1 MKIAVIIPTH
11 CLPPVIKLTV
21 GSLLKAH
28 PTHDLNIHLGV
39 HTNYDHY
46 SKDLSLFEDLRKV
59 AHIHLVDE
67 IDWVVY
73 NAIVYR
79 YSQMHATNIHNLL
92 KQIKHYEFDHV
103 LLLDNDVHV
112 KADFITELT
121 TRFPKADLIGSF
133 FDGRD
138 EIIPFNLSGTGEKQY
153 MLPKIA
159 VWHVLFSRR
168 LYDRIMENPSIIY
181 PREMR
186 DDVAGTGRNAYLNIH
201 KATENLP
208 LFVDTFADVLH
219 HCRHVWKDMQVAT
232 VPYTEFDQWA
242 HHFFTSSFNY
252 GWWAIKDKH
261 GTHVS
266 EIVEIYNREFPK
278 GLTHE
283 AR

>member
-28 PTHDLNIHLGV
+28 PAHDLNIHLGV
-39 HTNYDHY
+39 HANYAHY
-46 SKDLSLFEDLRKV
+46 CGDLSLFEDLRKLT
-59 AHIHLVDE
+59 HIHLVDE
-67 IDWVVY
+67 IDWMAY
-73 NAIVYR
+73 NDCVFR
-79 YSQMHATNIHNLL
+79 YSLMHAINVSNLL
-92 KQIKHYEFDHV
+92 KQIKYYDFDYV

-121 TRFPKADLIGSF
+121 NRFQKADLIGAF
-133 FDGRD
+133 FDGR
-138 EIIPFNLSGTGEKQY
+138 EGIIPFNLSGTGERQY

-168 LYDRIMENPSIIY
+168 LYERIMKDPQIIF

-186 DDVAGTGRNAYLNIH
+186 DSEDGKGRRLYLS
-201 KATENLP
+201 KYEMAEDLP

-219 HCRHVWKDMQVAT
+219 HCRHVWDDMGLAT
-232 VPYTEFDQWA
+232 VSYKEFEQWA
-242 HHFFTSSFNY
+242 RHFFTSSFNY